1 MLGNIFIFGD
11 SYSTYEGMIPEG
23 YAVYYSK
30 EGRGDPEFMVT
41 KMELSDTWWMRLI
54 NATGATL
61 VQNNSWSG
69 STVCYTGYSG
79 DCSHTS
85 SFIFR
90 YRQLK
95 EKGFFDENKI
105 DTLFVFGGTNDSW
118 SNAPLGELKYD
129 DFKEDELFGVLPGI
143 SYFMKTLK
151 EDLPGTRIIFIAN
164 CDIKPEVVEG
174 IKNAGEHFGV
184 ETVALEGITK
194 EHGHPNVK
202 GMGEI
207 CEQVLAHL
215 NKQKNVT
222 L

>member
-30 EGRGDPEFMVT
+30 EGRGDPEFTVT
-41 KMELSDTWWMRLI
+41 KMELSDTWWMQVI

-69 STVCYTGYSG
+69 STVGYTGYSG

-85 SFIFR
+85 SFIYR

-95 EKGFFDENKI
+95 EKGFFEENKI

-118 SNAPLGELKYD
+118 SNAPLGELKFD
-129 DFKEDELFGVLPGI
+129 DFKEEELFSVLPAI

-151 EDLPGTRIIFIAN
+151 EELHETRIIFIAN
-164 CDIKPEVVEG
+164 CDIKQEVVDG
-174 IKNAGEHFGV
+174 IKAAGEHFGV
-184 ETVALEGITK
+184 ETVELKDVTK
-194 EHGHPNVK
+194 EHGHPNVR
-202 GMGEI
+202 GMKDI
-207 CEQVLAHL
+207 AEQVLAHL
-215 NKQKNVT
+215 N
-222 L
+222 

>member
-41 KMELSDTWWMRLI
+41 KMELSDTWWMQVI

-69 STVCYTGYSG
+69 STVGYTGYSG
-79 DCSHTS
+79 DCSHSS
-85 SFIFR
+85 SFIYR

-95 EKGFFDENKI
+95 EKGFFEENKI

-118 SNAPLGELKYD
+118 SNAPLGELKFD
-129 DFKEDELFGVLPGI
+129 DFKEEELFSVLPAI

-151 EDLPGTRIIFIAN
+151 EELPETRIIFIAN
-164 CDIKPEVVEG
+164 CDIKSEVVDG
-174 IKNAGEHFGV
+174 IKAAGEHFGV
-184 ETVALEGITK
+184 ETVELKDVTK
-194 EHGHPNVK
+194 EHGHPNVR
-202 GMGEI
+202 GMKDI
-207 CEQVLAHL
+207 AEQVLTHL
-215 NKQKNVT
+215 N
-222 L
+222 